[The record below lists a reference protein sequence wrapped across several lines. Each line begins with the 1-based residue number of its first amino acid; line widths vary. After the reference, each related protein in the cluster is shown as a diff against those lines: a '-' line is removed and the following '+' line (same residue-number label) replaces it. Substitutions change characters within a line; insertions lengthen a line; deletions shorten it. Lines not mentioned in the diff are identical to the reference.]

1 MIATGLLFHGCMPD
15 GIRDAMASSQ
25 ATDNESGQARMPG
38 AKVIVTLKVAAA
50 AISPANEDEW
60 IHG

>member
-1 MIATGLLFHGCMPD
+1 MPD